1 MAVPERT
8 FGCSWEPVT
17 PRDLPELA
25 DLVSAIEYLDNA
37 VQHHG
42 LDELAMALADPDSD
56 VARETV
62 LLRDEEGTVVGYGWN
77 QCPGP
82 DEPLRRVFLSGGSHP
97 SWRNRGVG
105 ATILDYLA
113 DRAAEWDAETRRDGF
128 GPLELVA
135 LADGENAREIQLLAA
150 AGFVPQRWVYSLHQN
165 FDPAAQPWH
174 LAPID
179 GIDIV
184 PWRADKSDEA
194 RLVHN
199 ASQQHRSWSVL
210 LDRDA
215 WGLAVADPGTRTDL
229 SWMALAGGRVV
240 GFALNGHLPG
250 EPIGWTERIAALD
263 AWRNRGLLRAL
274 LATSLNAFSG
284 AGFAGAGVGVDA
296 DSPSAVLPYQGL
308 GYGVVGTVAWYVRR
322 DPASYSV
329 LRTPRNT

>member
-8 FGCSWEPVT
+8 FGCSWKPVT

-42 LDELAMALADPDSD
+42 LDELAMALADPAQD
-56 VARETV
+56 VAPDTV

-77 QCPGP
+77 QCPAP
-82 DEPLRRVFLSGGSHP
+82 TDPVRRVFLSGGSHP

-105 ATILDYLA
+105 ATILEYLA
-113 DRAAEWDAETRRDGF
+113 ARASEWDAETRRTGF

-135 LADGENAREIQLLAA
+135 LADGGNQRETGLLAA

-165 FDPAAQPWH
+165 FDPAAEPWH

-179 GIDIV
+179 GV
-184 PWRADKSDEA
+184 ELVGWRPELAEQA

-199 ASQQHRSWSVL
+199 LSEEHRQWAVL
-210 LDRDA
+210 QDGHT
-215 WGLAVADPGTRTDL
+215 WELALTDQSARPEL
-229 SWMALAGGRVV
+229 SWMALDGGRVV
-240 GFALNGHLPG
+240 GFALNAQLPG
-250 EPIGWTERIAALD
+250 EPIGWTERVAALP
-263 AWRNRGLLRAL
+263 AWRNRGLLRGL
-274 LATSLNAFSG
+274 LASSLNTFRE
-284 AGFAGAGVGVDA
+284 AGLAGAGVGVDA

-322 DPASYSV
+322 EPASYSV
-329 LRTPRNT
+329 LRTPGKT